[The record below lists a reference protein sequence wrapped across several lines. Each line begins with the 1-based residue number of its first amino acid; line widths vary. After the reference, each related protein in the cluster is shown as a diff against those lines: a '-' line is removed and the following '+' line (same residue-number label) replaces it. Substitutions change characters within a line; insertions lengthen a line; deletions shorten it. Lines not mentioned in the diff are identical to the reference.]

1 MSVKSLL
8 IKAAAYNQSG
18 QLKLALKSYNKAIKV
33 SPSNITAL
41 NGAGTVHL
49 ALGNHKDAIA
59 CFNETLKFHTDNIV
73 ALGSIGVAYQQ
84 LGVPSKALQYY
95 ESVLKLSPQNTT
107 AHINAAILLLDSGD
121 RKSAIV
127 HCDKAIELQPAIAE
141 IYTIKG
147 NALSALGEFESSLKQ
162 HQIALQLNP
171 NIIQSV
177 TGLAN
182 CYIKLGDRNAAIT
195 SLKKYSNSNHPDL
208 LIALSQLTDNN
219 NQNSIL
225 YRIIDAINDQELS
238 RQQKLQLC
246 FAAGKLCDEIGDYNK
261 AFKYYSLGNSYVNR
275 DYSSKDDDAY
285 ILNIIQ
291 SHNTVCELPPE
302 SLSTSNDLTG
312 ANLIFLVGMPRSGT
326 S

>member
-107 AHINAAILLLDSGD
+107 AHINAAILLLDSGE

-127 HCDKAIELQPAIAE
+127 
-141 IYTIKG
+141 
-147 NALSALGEFESSLKQ
+147 
-162 HQIALQLNP
+162 
-171 NIIQSV
+171 
-177 TGLAN
+177 
-182 CYIKLGDRNAAIT
+182 
-195 SLKKYSNSNHPDL
+195 
-208 LIALSQLTDNN
+208 
-219 NQNSIL
+219 
-225 YRIIDAINDQELS
+225 
-238 RQQKLQLC
+238 
-246 FAAGKLCDEIGDYNK
+246 
-261 AFKYYSLGNSYVNR
+261 
-275 DYSSKDDDAY
+275 
-285 ILNIIQ
+285 
-291 SHNTVCELPPE
+291 
-302 SLSTSNDLTG
+302 
-312 ANLIFLVGMPRSGT
+312 PRTWPIS
-326 S
+326 